1 MNTSYL
7 PILVIIAGGVIYQLS
22 QKVVAPGVNAYLAV
36 IVAYLVG
43 IVLCACAAFFYP
55 AEESFWASAK
65 KMNLAILGIGFGAA
79 LIEVGFLIAYRQGWK
94 ISLTSMLVNMI
105 ISMILVPIGI
115 LFFREK
121 ISGWNALG
129 ICFYLA
135 GLILISKK

>member
-1 MNTSYL
+1 MNSSYV
-7 PILVIIAGGVIYQLS
+7 PILIIIAGGVLYQLS
-22 QKVVAPGVNAYLAV
+22 QKAVAPGLNAYFA
-36 IVAYLVG
+36 IIAAYSVG

-65 KMNLAILGIGFGAA
+65 KMNWAIFGIGFGAA

-94 ISLTSMLVNMI
+94 ISLTSMLVNMV
-105 ISMILVPIGI
+105 ISMVLVPIGI

-135 GLILISKK
+135 GLVLISKK